1 MDTIKKAHPYLRKC
15 LLIFYLLSFVCLAF
29 FIYTQHYFYL
39 YSLIGC
45 LIAIGL
51 IYTVV
56 EKRQKQQLEY
66 LIHNADAIIDQKP
79 LDIIDGE
86 GEISLLSHKL
96 YILNKRYY
104 SLLEKMKQEQI
115 ELKDYIENIS
125 HQLKTPITSMR
136 LNEELLLET
145 MKESKQKEK
154 IEQIYIQTLKMNQLV
169 NDLLTLALLDSQSIE
184 LKYNHY
190 PIEILIEDIEEDLD
204 YLLQEKQ
211 MRIQLHHHQESILCD
226 KKWMEEA
233 LKNILKNHIEKNQG
247 SIIDVFV
254 DETESLTQIVIQDHG
269 KGFLEEDIPHLFER
283 FYRGKKKDYQGIGIG
298 LALSKE
304 IIEQHH
310 GLIKARNQQ
319 GACIDIS
326 IPKLLAK
333 KKI

>member
-1 MDTIKKAHPYLRKC
+1 MIEGY
-15 LLIFYLLSFVCLAF
+15 
-29 FIYTQHYFYL
+29 IYIVLQ
-39 YSLIGC
+39 
-45 LIAIGL
+45 
-51 IYTVV
+51 
-56 EKRQKQQLEY
+56 KRQKKELEY

-79 LDIIDGE
+79 LNIIDGE

-104 SLLEKMKQEQI
+104 SLIEKMKQEQI

-145 MKESKQKEK
+145 IESSKQKEK

-184 LKYNHY
+184 LQYNHY
-190 PIEILIEDIEEDLD
+190 PIEILIEDVEEDLD

-211 MRIQLHHHQESILCD
+211 MSIQLHHHQESILCD
-226 KKWMEEA
+226 KKWLEEA
-233 LKNILKNHIEKNQG
+233 FKNILKNHIEKNEKSQ
-247 SIIDVFV
+247 IDIFV
-254 DETESLTQIVIQDHG
+254 EETESLTQIMIQDHG
-269 KGFLEEDIPHLFER
+269 EGFLEEDIPYLFER
-283 FYRGKKKDYQGIGIG
+283 FYRGKKKDYKGIGIG

-304 IIEQHH
+304 IVEQHH
-310 GLIKARNQQ
+310 GIIKASNQQ
-319 GACIDIS
+319 GACIEIS

-333 KKI
+333 KKL

>member
-1 MDTIKKAHPYLRKC
+1 MDTIKKAHPYLKKC
-15 LLIFYLLSFVCLAF
+15 LLIFYILSFLFLILFVK
-29 FIYTQHYFYL
+29 IKHDFYL
-39 YSLIGC
+39 YGLICC
-45 LIAIGL
+45 LILIGL
-51 IYTVV
+51 IYIILD
-56 EKRQKQQLEY
+56 KRQNKQLEY
-66 LIHNADAIIDQKP
+66 LIRYTDAIIDQKP

-86 GEISLLSHKL
+86 GKISLLSHKL

-104 SLLEKMKQEQI
+104 SLLEKMKQEQL
-115 ELKDYIENIS
+115 ELKDYIEKIS
-125 HQLKTPITSMR
+125 HQLKTPITSIR

-145 MKESKQKEK
+145 MDSSKQKEK

-184 LKYNHY
+184 FQYNHY

-211 MRIQLHHHQESILCD
+211 MMIQLHHHQESILCD

-233 LKNILKNHIEKNQG
+233 LKNILKNHIEKNQE
-247 SIIDVFV
+247 SIIDIFV
-254 DETESLTQIVIQDHG
+254 DETESLTQMTIQDHG
-269 KGFLEEDIPHLFER
+269 NGFLEEDIPHLFER
-283 FYRGKKKDYQGIGIG
+283 FYRGKKKDYNGVGIG